1 MFKDKEVRAAFDQHT
16 KGLDKGVGGRL
27 FLYEGIMFEC
37 FKWGVYWA
45 EMEMLHHVEDA
56 NSLQFPEQAE

>member
-1 MFKDKEVRAAFDQHT
+1 MFKDKELRAAFDQHT
-16 KGLDKGVGGRL
+16 KGLDRGPIN
-27 FLYEGIMFEC
+27 LYEGIMFEC